1 MANEARL
8 ISYWDNSKSKF
19 LKISDEQ
26 LFKLNQEEY
35 NDITSMTYKFDGVL
49 SYVKSDSVNKKLL
62 SELAAKHKMFMYE
75 SKNEL
80 EFTFRK
86 RT

>member
-1 MANEARL
+1 MATEARL

-26 LFKLNQEEY
+26 LFKLNHEEY
-35 NDITSMTYKFDGVL
+35 NDITSMTHKYDGSL
-49 SYVKSDSVNKKLL
+49 TYVKTDNVNKKLL
-62 SELAAKHKMFMYE
+62 SDLASKYKMFMYE
-75 SKNEL
+75 SKHEI